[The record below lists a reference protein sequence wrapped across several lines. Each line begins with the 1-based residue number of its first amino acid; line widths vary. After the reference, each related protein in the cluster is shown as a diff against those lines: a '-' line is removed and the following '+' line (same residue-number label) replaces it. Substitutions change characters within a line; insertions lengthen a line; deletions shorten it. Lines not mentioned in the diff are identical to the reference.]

1 MTGANDIVLEAQG
14 IGKSFPGVCALDNV
28 DLTLR
33 RGRLTALLGQNGAGK
48 STLINILAGVIA
60 PDVGAVRLDGR
71 QVRLSG
77 PRDALKRG
85 IAVISQELSLV
96 PHLSVAENIFL
107 GREPCGSAGLID
119 FPCMLACAR
128 KLLRRLDSPIDVS
141 ARVADLRVGQQQ
153 MVEIAR
159 ALATEARILILD
171 EPTSS
176 LSQYEVARLFDALA
190 ELKGH
195 GVALVY
201 ITHKL
206 EEVAQ
211 IADDISVMRDGRMV
225 GSGSPDGMQQPEI
238 VRLMAGKEA
247 RRPFQKMLSQ
257 PGAEVLRAEGLSLGG
272 DNAGGVSQVDRVDL
286 RLCRGEVLGLFG
298 LVGAGRTELL
308 EVLFGLHAGRVRGQ
322 LFVEGKPVKFA
333 SPEDAIAHGIAFAP
347 EDRKGEGIVLGMS
360 VAANAS
366 LASLDKVTRA
376 GFVCERQE
384 DDHIAPYLKR
394 FRVKTASLRQP
405 IRELSGGNQQKV
417 ILAKWIA
424 TEPKVLLLDEPTRGV
439 DIHAKQEIYALIDEL
454 AQTGLGVIVVSSE
467 LSEITTLA
475 DHIVVLCE
483 GRKTADLRRG
493 ETDSEGILRAALPG
507 RSLAAR

>member
-1 MTGANDIVLEAQG
+1 MTDTNDIVLEARG
-14 IGKSFPGVCALDNV
+14 IGKSFPGVRALEGV

-48 STLINILAGVIA
+48 STLMNILAGVIA
-60 PDVGAVRLDGR
+60 PDAGVVRLDGC
-71 QVRLSG
+71 QVRLNG
-77 PRDALKRG
+77 PRDALERG

-96 PHLSVAENIFL
+96 PQLSVAENIFL

-119 FPCMLACAR
+119 FPGMVAAAR
-128 KLLRRLDSPIDVS
+128 QLLRRLDSPIDAS

-176 LSQYEVARLFDALA
+176 LSQHEVARLFDALTD
-190 ELKGH
+190 LKDQ

-211 IADDISVMRDGRMV
+211 IADDICVMRDGRIV
-225 GSGSPDGMQQPEI
+225 GSGSPDGMPPPEI

-247 RRPFQKMLSQ
+247 RTPFLKMLCQ
-257 PGAEVLRAEGLSLGG
+257 PGAEVLRAEALSLGG
-272 DNAGGVSQVDRVDL
+272 GGAGGVSPLDRVDL

-322 LFVEGKPVKFA
+322 IFVEGQPVNFA
-333 SPEDAIAHGIAFAP
+333 SPEDAIAHGLAFAP

-384 DDHIAPYLKR
+384 RDLMAPYLRR
-394 FRVKTASLRQP
+394 FRVKMASLRQP

-454 AQTGLGVIVVSSE
+454 AQAGLGVIVVSSE

-475 DHIVVLCE
+475 DRIVVLCE

-493 ETDSEGILRAALPG
+493 ETDSERILRAALPG
-507 RSLAAR
+507 QSLVAD